1 MPMHSRRS
9 FRRAAFPALALLAAA
24 FGACTPPPPPAPEP
38 EIRLS
43 DDVQVRRIAPGLWV
57 HTTWMPLGDG
67 TPYPA
72 NGMLLET
79 PEGGVLIDTGWN
91 EAQTE
96 TLLAWAAREGRPVR
110 RAYVTHAHNDRM
122 GGIPALRRAGVPVQ
136 GSALTVQL
144 APEEG
149 LSAPDVIRALQLGA
163 DSEPLSEGPVQLFYP
178 GPGHT
183 RDNLVVWF
191 PRQFVLFG
199 GCLIKADTAT
209 TIGNVADADVPN
221 WPLAVRRVRETYP
234 GVRMVV
240 PGHGAVSSHR
250 AYEVTEQIAITR
262 GPAAVERLRR
272 AQP

>member
-1 MPMHSRRS
+1 MP
-9 FRRAAFPALALLAAA
+9 FRATFFPALAALALAL
-24 FGACTPPPPPAPEP
+24 GACTPPPAPAPEP

-57 HTTWMPLGDG
+57 HTTWLPLGNG

-79 PEGGVLIDTGWN
+79 PEGSVLIDTGWN

-96 TLLAWAAREGRPVR
+96 TLLAWAAREGRPVA

-149 LSAPDVIRALQLGA
+149 LAAPDVLRELQLGTDA
-163 DSEPLSEGPVQLFYP
+163 QPLAAGPVELFYP

-183 RDNLVVWF
+183 RDNVVVWF
-191 PRQFVLFG
+191 PRQRVLFG

-209 TIGNVADADVPN
+209 TIGNTADADVPN
-221 WPLAVRRVRETYP
+221 WYHATRRVRETYP

-240 PGHGAVSSHR
+240 PGHGAVSSYR
-250 AYEVTEQIAITR
+250 AYTVTEQIVTAHAR
-262 GPAAVERLRR
+262 AAAERQGGGRR
-272 AQP
+272 